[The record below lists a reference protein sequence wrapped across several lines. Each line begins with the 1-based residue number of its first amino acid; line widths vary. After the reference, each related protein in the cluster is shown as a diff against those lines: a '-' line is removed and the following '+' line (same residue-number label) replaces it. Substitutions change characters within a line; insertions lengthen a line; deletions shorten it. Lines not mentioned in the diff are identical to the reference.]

1 MEEGLVDAV
10 AAPAGDAIEVVSLA
24 DRLKAERREVKRAVE
39 RERLLES
46 VAAGDFSTLMGKVGY
61 ILNLYPDTRN
71 SDVQLAIQY
80 WGTFQPD
87 LFNEFGILPRNLF
100 KLERMTLLTRARA
113 KIQNE
118 YGLFL
123 ANEAIRRGRRSNEE
137 RMQDAVIE
145 AVAPRPTVSI
155 FADETGKTAAWIIV
169 AAVWVLDPRSVFDLV
184 NKINAW
190 KASSAWANRK
200 EIHFS
205 KFGPLDAAPLGQYL
219 GLIAENRQFLGFKFA
234 AVERAATQRTA
245 EETVLRLH
253 EFMAIEG
260 LAHEV
265 SSGRVGLP
273 RSLELTV
280 DKESSLDP
288 LALYDAQM
296 RIEAR
301 LRHTHGDQATVG
313 WLQAAPSH
321 KSALIQVADVIGGAI
336 NRLLNNPGENR
347 NHKDEMA
354 DMVVRTL
361 GIQFRTEAH
370 ERFDS
375 AAMFYV

>member
-1 MEEGLVDAV
+1 MEELLGAI
-10 AAPAGDAIEVVSLA
+10 AAPADEPQVQLA
-24 DRLKAERREVKRAVE
+24 DRLKAERRAVKRAVE

-46 VAAGDFSTLMGKVGY
+46 VAAGDFSTLIAKVGY
-61 ILNLYPDTRN
+61 MLNLYPDTRN

-100 KLERMTLLTRARA
+100 KLERMTLISRARA

-123 ANEAIRRGRRSNEE
+123 ANDAVRRGRRSNEE

-155 FADETGKTAAWIIV
+155 FADETGKNATWIIV
-169 AAVWVLDPRSVFDLV
+169 AAVWVLNPRSVFDLT
-184 NKINAW
+184 NKIKAW
-190 KASSAWANRK
+190 KDTSAWATRK

-205 KFGPLDAAPLGQYL
+205 KFGSLDAEPLGQYL
-219 GLIAENRQFLGFKFA
+219 GLIAENREFLGFKFA
-234 AVERAATQRTA
+234 AVERAATQRST

-265 SSGRVGLP
+265 QSGRVGLP

-288 LALYDAQM
+288 LALYDARM
-296 RIEAR
+296 RVEAR

-321 KSALIQVADVIGGAI
+321 KSAMIQMADVIGGAI
-336 NRLLNNPGENR
+336 NRKLNDLGGPR

-354 DMVVRTL
+354 DMVIRTL
-361 GIQFRTEAH
+361 GIQFKTEPH

>member
-1 MEEGLVDAV
+1 MEELLGAV
-10 AAPAGDAIEVVSLA
+10 SVSTDEPLPEVSVA
-24 DRLKAERREVKRAVE
+24 DRLKAERREIKRAAE
-39 RERLLES
+39 RARLLES
-46 VAAGDFSTLMGKVGY
+46 VAAGDFSTLTSKVGY
-61 ILNLYPDTRN
+61 MLNLYPDTRN

-80 WGTFQPD
+80 WGTFQPE

-123 ANEAIRRGRRSNEE
+123 ANDTVRRGRRSNEE

-145 AVAPRPTVSI
+145 DVKPRHTISI
-155 FADETGKTAAWIIV
+155 FADETGKNATWIIV
-169 AAVWVLDPRSVFDLV
+169 AAVWVLDPRSVYDLT
-184 NKINAW
+184 NKIKAW
-190 KASSAWANRK
+190 KDTSVWSSRK

-205 KFGPLDAAPLGQYL
+205 KFGTIDAEPLGQYL
-219 GLIAENRQFLGFKFA
+219 SLIAENREFLGFKFA
-234 AVERAATQRTA
+234 AVERAATQRST

-253 EFMAIEG
+253 EFMAIQG

-321 KSALIQVADVIGGAI
+321 RSALIQLADVIGGAI
-336 NRLLNNPGENR
+336 NRILNSAGGPR

-354 DMVVRTL
+354 DMVIRTL
-361 GIQFRTEAH
+361 GIQFKTEAH

-375 AAMFYV
+375 AAMFYI

>member
-1 MEEGLVDAV
+1 MDEGLAGAV
-10 AAPAGDAIEVVSLA
+10 AAPAEEAIATLSVA
-24 DRLKAERREVKRAVE
+24 DRLKAERREQKRAVE

-61 ILNLYPDTRN
+61 MLNLYPDTRN

-80 WGTFQPD
+80 WETFQPE

-123 ANEAIRRGRRSNEE
+123 ANETIRRGRRSNEE

-145 AVAPRPTVSI
+145 AVAPRATVNI
-155 FADETGKTAAWIIV
+155 FADETGKTATWIIV

-190 KASSAWANRK
+190 KTTSAWANRK

-219 GLIAENRQFLGFKFA
+219 GLIAANRQFLGFKFA
-234 AVERAATQRTA
+234 AVERAATQRPT

-336 NRLLNNPGENR
+336 NRILNNPGETR

-361 GIQFRTEAH
+361 GIQIRTEAH

>member
-1 MEEGLVDAV
+1 MEEEVLGAIATEPSQEMSLV
-10 AAPAGDAIEVVSLA
+10 EQ
-24 DRLKAERREVKRAVE
+24 LKSERREAKRAIE

-61 ILNLYPDTRN
+61 MLNLYPDTRN
-71 SDVQLAIQY
+71 SDIQLALQY

-100 KLERMTLLTRARA
+100 KLERMTFLTRARA

-123 ANEAIRRGRRSNEE
+123 ANESVRRGRRSNEE

-145 AVAPRPTVSI
+145 TVAPRPTVSI
-155 FADETGKTAAWIIV
+155 FADETGKTAIWIIV
-169 AAVWVLDPRSVFDLV
+169 AAVWVLDPRSVYELT
-184 NKINAW
+184 NKIKAW
-190 KASSAWANRK
+190 KETSAWAARK

-205 KFGPLDAAPLGQYL
+205 KFGTFDAEPLSQYL

-234 AVERAATQRTA
+234 AVERAATQRSV

-265 SSGRVGLP
+265 ASNRVALP

-301 LRHTHGDQATVG
+301 LRHTHGEQATVG

-321 KSALIQVADVIGGAI
+321 KSALIQLADVIGGAI
-336 NRLLNNPGENR
+336 NRILNSAGGPR

-361 GIQFRTEAH
+361 GIQFRTEDH

>member
-1 MEEGLVDAV
+1 MEELLGDIADPAVEPQPEAPLV
-10 AAPAGDAIEVVSLA
+10 E
-24 DRLKAERREVKRAVE
+24 RLKAERRDAKRAIA

-46 VAAGDFSTLMGKVGY
+46 VAAADFSTLISKVGY
-61 ILNLYPDTRN
+61 MLNLYPDTRN
-71 SDVQLAIQY
+71 SDVQLALQY

-100 KLERMTLLTRARA
+100 KLERMTFLTRARA

-123 ANEAIRRGRRSNEE
+123 ANDNVRRGRRSNEE

-155 FADETGKTAAWIIV
+155 FADETGKNAKWLII
-169 AAVWVLDPRSVFDLV
+169 AAVWVLDPRSVYDLT
-184 NKINAW
+184 NKIKAW
-190 KASSAWANRK
+190 KDTSAWASRK

-205 KFGPLDAAPLGQYL
+205 KFGSLDAEPLGQYL

-234 AVERAATQRTA
+234 AVERALTQRPT

-253 EFMAIEG
+253 EFMATRG

-265 SSGRVGLP
+265 VSGRVGLP

-301 LRHTHGDQATVG
+301 LRHSHGDQATVG

-321 KSALIQVADVIGGAI
+321 KSALIQLADVIGGAI
-336 NRLLNNPGENR
+336 NRILNSPGEAR

-361 GIQFRTEAH
+361 GIQFKTEAD

-375 AAMFYV
+375 ATMFYV